1 MATRNAPQPR
11 VFPPPPPTVSLLEG
25 VIDFHVHS
33 GPDVFGRSL
42 NDLEVARK
50 AAEAR
55 MGALVLKNHVTETSG
70 RAYLARLQVSEVKI
84 FGGIVLNKAVGGINP
99 DAVQWM
105 VRMEG
110 GLGKVVWLPTFDAD
124 HHVKY
129 FQEAS
134 DGIRVV
140 EGGKVLTQVE
150 EVMRIC
156 ADHDLILHTGH
167 ASAQEALI
175 LIQRARELNVRHIV
189 VTHAQ
194 LAVVGMSVT
203 QMKQAAQMGAY
214 LEIAYIGDLMG
225 ETAHL
230 EWMRQWRRV
239 SIPEYAKVIKAV
251 GAKHFILSTD
261 LGQTG
266 NPSHVDGYKALIA
279 GLLKE
284 GISEKE
290 IDLMARKNPARLLG
304 LKT

>member
-1 MATRNAPQPR
+1 M
-11 VFPPPPPTVSLLEG
+11 
-25 VIDFHVHS
+25 IDFHVHT

-70 RAYLARLQVSEVKI
+70 RAYLARLQVSEVRI
-84 FGGIVLNKAVGGINP
+84 FGGIVLNRAVGGINP

-110 GLGKVVWLPTFDAD
+110 GLGKVVWLPTFDAA
-124 HHVKY
+124 HHVRY

-140 EGGKVLTQVE
+140 ERGKVLPQVE

-156 ADHDLILHTGH
+156 ADHDLVLHTGH
-167 ASAQEALI
+167 ASAQEALV
-175 LIQRARELNVRHIV
+175 LIERARELKVRNIV

-194 LAVVGMSVT
+194 LAVVGMSVPE
-203 QMKQAAQMGAY
+203 MKQAVQMGAY

-230 EWMRQWRRV
+230 EWMRQWKRV
-239 SIPEYAKVIKAV
+239 SIVEYAKAIKTV

-266 NPSHVDGYKALIA
+266 NPSHVDGYKVLIA
-279 GLLKE
+279 GLLKA